1 MWTGP
6 RLVIALVILA
16 MLSLAAYI
24 AVTPRLDQV
33 EAAIHRGDTPNQSQ
47 YDREM
52 RETEKVMGG

>member
-16 MLSLAAYI
+16 ALTLAAYI
-24 AVTPRLDQV
+24 AILPRPDQG
-33 EAAIHRGDTPNQSQ
+33 EAAIRQDDASSQSA